1 MQVAEPCVSL
11 LYRAAATAPET
22 LGQHPGGGP
31 GGGLRFPKQKRTF
44 PEARCKWPAPVSLLQ
59 LEKGRVIESAGL

>member
-22 LGQHPGGGP
+22 LGQHP